1 MINENKPKVRKLIGK
16 VNNLRINPI
25 VPLASAIKMAAI
37 IADPKPS
44 TFIPGT
50 KYAPNK
56 TVTPMSNKSI
66 KSFSIFLNFKVY
78 CLFLIIITILKTS
91 CNNKEFKKDLIK
103 FNSDSTAILIEIA
116 DNAVYNSLVQRKNE
130 GETLT
135 SIISVVEI
143 ENEIDSLFFEKEI
156 LGSVELKN
164 EKLIFTPKSEM
175 RKGSTYNIT
184 TMLGSGLGG
193 AKATF
198 NQALNVRGGG
208 IQGTLTR

>member
-1 MINENKPKVRKLIGK
+1 MC
-16 VNNLRINPI
+16 
-25 VPLASAIKMAAI
+25 
-37 IADPKPS
+37 
-44 TFIPGT
+44 
-50 KYAPNK
+50 
-56 TVTPMSNKSI
+56 
-66 KSFSIFLNFKVY
+66 
-78 CLFLIIITILKTS
+78 CLFLVIVTILTTS

-103 FNSDSTAILIEIA
+103 FNSDSTAIVIDVV
-116 DNAVYNSLVQRKNE
+116 DNAVYNSLMQRKNE

-143 ENEIDSLFFEKEI
+143 ENESDSLFFEKEI

-164 EKLIFTPKSEM
+164 EQLIFTPNSEM

-193 AKATF
+193 TKATW

-208 IQGTLTR
+208 IQGTLTH